1 MLAGMKIEV
10 PPSSRQAERLA
21 DRLTRELENDP
32 QRLRAL
38 ADALDRRVRRRPLER
53 LLELWGLSGSKA
65 ATFFGVSRQAFSLWL
80 EGEPPA
86 SRAGA
91 IADLAVA
98 TDLLD
103 RHLKRERI
111 PAVVRREAGVLGGRS
126 LVAMAREGLHHE
138 VREAVERMFDLR
150 RVQP

>member
-1 MLAGMKIEV
+1 MLAGMKTSLS
-10 PPSSRQAERLA
+10 PSVRQAERLA
-21 DRLTRELENDP
+21 ERLARELRNDP
-32 QRLRAL
+32 DRLRAL
-38 ADALDRRVRRRPLER
+38 ADALDRRVRKQPLER
-53 LLELWGLSGSKA
+53 LLELWGLSSSKA

-80 EGEPPA
+80 AGEPPA
-86 SRAGA
+86 SRSDS

-111 PAVVRREAGVLGGRS
+111 PAVVRREAPALAGRS
-126 LVAMAREGLHHE
+126 LVDMAMHGLHRE